1 MPNKYR
7 KVGFRERWTWY
18 HIAGFA
24 LTVVLAIS
32 LDPIDDALGLNMGN
46 VLMGISISLAVGLM
60 EWAMLRK
67 FGISAMWIG
76 YTVIGFTLSFLA
88 SDLLHMFFQIKG
100 SNELS
105 VVSIAAGAFLA
116 ALLQFNFMLRRFPGS
131 GVRWVLLY
139 TLGWTA
145 AYYSS
150 MSVSIVPKLPIK
162 GILSLPIALI
172 LIFSGALLLSWI
184 TSGYLRSALE
194 KVMEVPEAEVGTD
207 LI

>member
-1 MPNKYR
+1 
-7 KVGFRERWTWY
+7 VERWIWY

-32 LDPIDDALGLNMGN
+32 LDPIDDALGFNMGH
-46 VLMGISISLAVGLM
+46 VLMGVSISLAVGLM

-67 FGISAMWIG
+67 YGIGAAWIG
-76 YTVIGFTLSFLA
+76 YTVAGFTLAFVLLDIINMYFHIKS
-88 SDLLHMFFQIKG
+88 SNDLQVTAI
-100 SNELS
+100 
-105 VVSIAAGAFLA
+105 VAGAFRA
-116 ALLQFNFMLRRFPGS
+116 ALFQYSFILRRFNGS

-139 TLGWTA
+139 MIGWTA

-150 MSVSIVPKLPIK
+150 MSVSIVPRLPVK

-172 LIFSGALLLSWI
+172 LIFSGAVLLAWI

-194 KVMEVPEAEVGTD
+194 KLPELPEAEMGQD